1 MSEYRHYRRQSRRLA
16 LCGLMTALSVTLLAM
31 GSFVPLAT
39 FACPML
45 AMLCLIPVICEY
57 GAQTGLM
64 VYAASV
70 ALFYLFLGWY
80 PACRE
85 RLDRLPGVLRALV
98 KCGVFTMSMTVMYL
112 LILYLFR
119 LEAVAAE
126 FAGYTMWGIAGML
139 VVGNVTFLLLD
150 RMLNR
155 LTALYWFKRRKK
167 R

>member
-1 MSEYRHYRRQSRRLA
+1 
-16 LCGLMTALSVTLLAM
+16 
-31 GSFVPLAT
+31 
-39 FACPML
+39 
-45 AMLCLIPVICEY
+45 
-57 GAQTGLM
+57 
-64 VYAASV
+64 
-70 ALFYLFLGWY
+70 
-80 PACRE
+80 
-85 RLDRLPGVLRALV
+85 
-98 KCGVFTMSMTVMYL
+98 MSMTVMYL